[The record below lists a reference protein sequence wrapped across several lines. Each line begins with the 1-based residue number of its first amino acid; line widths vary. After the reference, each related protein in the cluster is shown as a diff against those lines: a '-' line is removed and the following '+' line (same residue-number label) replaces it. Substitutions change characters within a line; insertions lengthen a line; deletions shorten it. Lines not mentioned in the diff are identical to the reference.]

1 MIWLWIF
8 IGGYVVPMLLLIF
21 MYSVCEHENP
31 FNKKHIGEVLM
42 PFKNLYIAI
51 VLILACITITLI
63 QFGEFCED
71 VGKSFK
77 KHFC

>member
-8 IGGYVVPMLLLIF
+8 IGGYVVLMLLLILGS
-21 MYSVCEHENP
+21 YIDHENP
-31 FNKKHIGEVLM
+31 FEKKNMAYIFM
-42 PFKNLYIAI
+42 PFKNLFIVIEWIFLFIAF
-51 VLILACITITLI
+51 LLME
-63 QFGEFCED
+63 FGDFCED